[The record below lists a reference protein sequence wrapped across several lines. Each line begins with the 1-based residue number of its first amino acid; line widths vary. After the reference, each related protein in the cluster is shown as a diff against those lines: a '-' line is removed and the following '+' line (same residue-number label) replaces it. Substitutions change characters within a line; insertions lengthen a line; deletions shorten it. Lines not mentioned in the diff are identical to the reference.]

1 MDFKNIPKQF
11 RPIPFWSLNSELN
24 VEETKRQVRIMDEAG
39 IGGFFMHAR
48 PGLKTKYMSDDW
60 YDNITCATN
69 EGVLRGMYPFA
80 YDENGWPSGFGN
92 GAVNGRGIN
101 YQQKFIRM
109 SDKEVSDCLIAK
121 NGEHW
126 FYYDVNPFYVD
137 TLDKKVA
144 KAFLDEIYEPY
155 YAKYKNEICGFFTDE
170 PQISR
175 NGIPWSFVL
184 EDEYKNRY
192 NENISD
198 HLEELFLE
206 VGNYKDTRFKFWKM
220 ATDLFSN
227 SFMKQIYDWCD
238 ERNLE
243 LTGHL
248 VVEDDLEGQITTNGA
263 CMPHYEYFHIPGMD
277 WLGRDIKKCLTPM
290 QVSSVAHQLGKG
302 TILSETFAMCGH
314 NVSFDELKG
323 IYEWQMVHGINLL
336 CQHLEGYSLEG
347 LRKRDYPP
355 AMYYQQP
362 WWKDYKIFNDAVSRI
377 GMLLRLGVA
386 KADILLIHPIAKAW
400 TMFNNGLNKG
410 IKELND
416 ELLNVIDKIEQKHL
430 AYHFGDEMIM
440 ERHAKV
446 ENGRLVIGNQSYSK
460 VVLVADD
467 VLFDNTR
474 ALLKEFKTQGG
485 MILSAD
491 ELEENKVIDCSDIT
505 YTSRNFDDFTMHY
518 FVNTSPDSKETKLFV
533 KGERL
538 DVVSGELE
546 DFSGL
551 HKFEPYGSLVIIE
564 KDGKTYKTFEEQEK
578 EYISLDKN
586 LEISDCTFNTLTL
599 DYCDYYFDGELQ
611 EKNGFVLN
619 AICRANDLKREVMLK
634 ADFSVFVEDV
644 PEKLYLVCETPE
656 KYEIKINGKTLK
668 KQEKGFFRDISFKML
683 DTENLI
689 SKGENIISVSGR
701 FWQKPKVYDDIE
713 KALKFE
719 GEKNKLCYDSEFE
732 AIYLVGN
739 FGVKTDDAKWEK
751 LDKKAERYNGDFV
764 ISKMPE
770 MADATAVQR
779 SGFPFFA
786 GSITFTDRIKVETDN
801 PVLKLNRRGVNS
813 VSVEIDG
820 KKKTLLW
827 GADEIPLGDIAGI
840 GEHEIKI
847 TLTNNLRNMLGNHHL
862 ERGEDLRVGPWQFY
876 KEPCIWNKKSPEK
889 WNDNYCF
896 VEFGI

>member
-1 MDFKNIPKQF
+1 MDFKNVPKEF
-11 RPIPFWSLNSELN
+11 RPIPFWSLNSKLS
-24 VEETKRQVRIMDEAG
+24 VEETKRQVKIMDEAG

-60 YDNITCATN
+60 YDNITCATD
-69 EGVLRGMYPFA
+69 EGNSRGMYPFA

-92 GAVNGRGIN
+92 GAVNGRGID
-101 YQQKFIRM
+101 YQQKFLRM
-109 SDKEVSDCLIAK
+109 SDDKVNDRLIAK
-121 NGEHW
+121 NGGHW

-144 KAFLDEIYEPY
+144 KAFIDEIYEPY
-155 YAKYKNEICGFFTDE
+155 YEKYKNEICGFFTDE

-175 NGIPWSFVL
+175 NGIPWSFVF
-184 EDEYKNRY
+184 EDEYKKRY
-192 NENISD
+192 NENILE

-206 VGNYKDTRFKFWKM
+206 VGNYKDTRLKFWKM

-277 WLGRDIKKCLTPM
+277 WLGRDIIKCLTPM
-290 QVSSVAHQLGKG
+290 QVSSVAHQLGKA
-302 TILSETFAMCGH
+302 TVLSETFAMCGH

-377 GMLLRLGVA
+377 GMLLRLGKV

-400 TMFNNGLNKG
+400 TLFDNGKNEGL
-410 IKELND
+410 KELNT
-416 ELLNVIDKIEQKHL
+416 EFLSVIDKIEQKHL

-440 ERHAKV
+440 ERHARV
-446 ENGRLVIGNQSYSK
+446 ENGKLVIGNQSYTQ
-460 VVLVADD
+460 VVLVRDD
-467 VLFDNTR
+467 VLFDNTK
-474 ALLKEFKTQGG
+474 ALLKEFSAQGG
-485 MILSAD
+485 KILSAD
-491 ELEENKVIDCSDIT
+491 ELEENKVIDCKKIT
-505 YTSRNFDDFTMHY
+505 YTSRKLDDFTMHY
-518 FVNTSPDSKETKLFV
+518 FVNTSPDTKDTKLFV
-533 KGERL
+533 SGEKL
-538 DVVSGELE
+538 DIVSGDLE
-546 DFSGL
+546 EFSGV
-551 HKFEPYGSLVIIE
+551 HKFEPYGSLVLIE
-564 KDGKTYKTFEEQEK
+564 KDGKEYKAFDEHEK

-586 LEISDCTFNTLTL
+586 LKISDCTYNTLTL
-599 DYCDYYFDGELQ
+599 DYCDYYFDGKLQ

-634 ADFSVFVEDV
+634 ADFHVFVEDI
-644 PEKLYLVCETPE
+644 PETLYLVCETPE
-656 KYEIKINGKTLK
+656 KYEIEINGKPLTK
-668 KQEKGFFRDISFKML
+668 NVKGFFRDISFKML
-683 DTENLI
+683 DTDNLI
-689 SKGENIISVSGR
+689 CKGENIISVSGR

-739 FGVKTDDAKWEK
+739 FGVKTDDNQWLR
-751 LDKKAERYNGDFV
+751 LDKKAERYNGEFI

-770 MADATAVQR
+770 TADTSAIQR

-786 GSITFTDRIKVETDN
+786 GSITFTDNIKVETAN
-801 PVLKLNRRGVNS
+801 PVLKLNRKGVNS
-813 VSVEIDG
+813 VLVEIDG
-820 KKKTLLW
+820 KSKTLLW
-827 GADEIPLGDIAGI
+827 GANENPLGDIAGI

-876 KEPCIWNKKSPEK
+876 KEPCIWNKKSPEE

-896 VEFGI
+896 VEFGM